1 MQKSGKNIK
10 DDVVLLRRELRKAAK
25 ELKRRKLELEVKS
38 QYANYVRNEF
48 GLWDNNEELL
58 KDCLPGVNDRNPD
71 DASAVIIKAL
81 WKSLQ
86 ASA

>member
-48 GLWDNNEELL
+48 
-58 KDCLPGVNDRNPD
+58 R
-71 DASAVIIKAL
+71 VIA
-81 WKSLQ
+81 
-86 ASA
+86 